1 MRPRT
6 IVSIAFLL
14 VASFV
19 SVSTEAQL
27 TPALSRN
34 VNDAVVGAKA
44 VAREVGVHI
53 VDLASGEDVYAY
65 RADNL
70 HIVASNAKLATTAA
84 ALERLGPG
92 YFIETSVLSAG
103 EIDSRGRLE
112 GDLAVVGG
120 GDPNLSGRHHLGD
133 PYGPFREWAAALRA
147 RGVRHIVGDI
157 VLVHGLFDDQTVHPD
172 WPTNQL
178 DRWYEAPVEA
188 LSFSDNCVLVKVS
201 PARSTGAP
209 AAVETVPDLARFR
222 VRSTAKT
229 IGSAGSG
236 VRIARG
242 GEPAVLEVHGQIRR
256 GADSVDRWVAVRDPV
271 GYFGAALI
279 AALAE
284 EGIAVE
290 GRARATER
298 LPPAAW
304 QPVTVHRSDLLT
316 TLEVVNKRS
325 QNFYAESVLKLL
337 GARHCG
343 EGSWRGGLS
352 VIAEFLAEIGIAQG
366 TYTMADGSGMSRNNR
381 FTPRQMTTLLSSAS
395 LLRHG
400 DAFLRT
406 LPISGE
412 RGLSWAKRLAEPPY
426 RGNVLAKTGT
436 LKGVSTLSGIAKG
449 RTGRRYVFSILL
461 NAAGPAW
468 RSKSAQD
475 AIVRALIDHG

>member
-1 MRPRT
+1 MRPST
-6 IVSIAFLL
+6 FVPIALL
-14 VASFV
+14 ITATAATPAV
-19 SVSTEAQL
+19 EAQR
-27 TPALSRN
+27 TPELSRN
-34 VNDAVVGAKA
+34 VNRAVVGAKK
-44 VAREVGVHI
+44 VAGAVGVHI
-53 VDLASGEDVYAY
+53 VDFATGEDVYSY
-65 RADNL
+65 RADTL
-70 HIVASNAKLATTAA
+70 HIVASNTKLATSAA
-84 ALERLGPG
+84 ALDRLGPG
-92 YFIETSVLSAG
+92 HYIETPVLVAG
-103 EIDSRGRLE
+103 EVDSSGRLD

-120 GDPNLSGRHHLGD
+120 GDPNLSGRQYLGD
-133 PYGPFREWAAALRA
+133 PYGPFRDWAAALEA
-147 RGVRHIVGDI
+147 RGIRRIAGDV
-157 VLVHGLFDDQTVHPD
+157 VLVHGLFDDQIVHPD
-172 WPTNQL
+172 WPENQL

-201 PARSTGAP
+201 PARSAGAP

-229 IGSAGSG
+229 IGSRQSS

-256 GADSVDRWVAVRDPV
+256 GAESVDRWVAVRDPV

-284 EGIAVE
+284 EGIEIE
-290 GRARATER
+290 GEARAMER
-298 LPPAAW
+298 LPTAGW
-304 QPVTVHRSDLLT
+304 RPVTIHRSDLLT

-337 GARHCG
+337 GARRCDD
-343 EGSWRGGLS
+343 GSWRGGLA
-352 VIAEFLAEIGIAQG
+352 VVAEYLAEIGIAPG

-381 FTPRQMTTLLSSAS
+381 FTPRQMTTLLSSAARQ
-395 LLRHG
+395 RHG

-412 RGLSWAKRLAEPPY
+412 RGLSWSKRLAKPPY

-436 LKGVSTLSGIAKG
+436 LNGVSTLSGIAKG
-449 RTGRRYVFSILL
+449 RSGRRFAFSILL
-461 NAAGPAW
+461 NAAGPSW